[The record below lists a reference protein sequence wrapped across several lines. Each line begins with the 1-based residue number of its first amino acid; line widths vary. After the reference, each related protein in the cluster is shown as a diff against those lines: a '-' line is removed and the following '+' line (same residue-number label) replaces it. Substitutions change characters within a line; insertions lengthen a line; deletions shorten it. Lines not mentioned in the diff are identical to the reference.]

1 MPKISRNE
9 ERVKI
14 KFFQKNIGSPNSP
27 ENNLIKYSK
36 KEKVLTPVG
45 MISLNLRSCGLAEHP
60 QVNLLQLLHFIS
72 YLLRRAAVM
81 KSHT

>member
-1 MPKISRNE
+1 MPKMSRNE

-45 MISLNLRSCGLAEHP
+45 NDMS
-60 QVNLLQLLHFIS
+60 
-72 YLLRRAAVM
+72 
-81 KSHT
+81 KSKKLWLT

>member
-1 MPKISRNE
+1 MPKISRND

-36 KEKVLTPVG
+36 EEKVLTPVG
-45 MISLNLRSCGLAEHP
+45 NDISKSKK
-60 QVNLLQLLHFIS
+60 LQLS
-72 YLLRRAAVM
+72 
-81 KSHT
+81 